1 MAEIT
6 GGGHLLVARLIDPG
20 CEGADPQDP
29 KDPLNEEVG
38 RLGGA
43 QSPIGSKSSRSC
55 PVDLWGL
62 AGRCRL
68 STERE
73 GH

>member
-43 QSPIGSKSSRSC
+43 
-55 PVDLWGL
+55 
-62 AGRCRL
+62 
-68 STERE
+68 
-73 GH
+73 